1 MDAKVQIKLK
11 NENRKL
17 KFDVIK
23 HKKRAADESTALL
36 FFPLGERGRGLHQE
50 APPHPAV
57 GTQKRI
63 VYAGAKRQCVLLLLH
78 GGGGNRYTTIPAA
91 RGDFLLRGYVMDS

>member
-36 FFPLGERGRGLHQE
+36 FFPLGEIRGACYL
-50 APPHPAV
+50 
-57 GTQKRI
+57 
-63 VYAGAKRQCVLLLLH
+63 
-78 GGGGNRYTTIPAA
+78 TT
-91 RGDFLLRGYVMDS
+91 LRPFKM